1 MGDSLINA
9 GLQQSHQLIFC
20 GMAGMVTLLHL
31 GLLAFRPRHRENLS
45 CAIFAASYALMVYA
59 NFEAGLVESSSD
71 IYSRLFFVGAGIAT
85 VSWLTTLR
93 DLLHLGKTR
102 FLKYIIGPVLAIGLW
117 GGVSPGYYPF
127 LILLAAVLVSGGVA
141 ILWIF
146 RAYRRKEPGVHVLGT
161 GMVLLAVSLI
171 YSILRS
177 IGIIPDS
184 QLAIYLPV
192 YGGGCAVISLS
203 LLVARNFA
211 VISDKLEQKLVEVEA
226 LAAADLAREQEKR
239 TFIASKNAEL
249 ETLVEERTAD
259 LREAR
264 DKSDA
269 LLYNILPREA
279 ADEIKATGHTE
290 PRRFDDVTVIF
301 TDFEGFTNTVSVMPA
316 AHLVTELNEIFQKFD
331 DIIDHHGL
339 QKIKTIGDAYMAVA
353 GMPEADPTAAA
364 RAVDGAL
371 ALAACIDERN
381 RDAAVKWHIRIGLH
395 TGSVVAGVIGK
406 RRLIYDIFGDTV
418 NIASRMESSGEPG
431 RINLSAYTYDLV
443 RSRHSCE
450 YRGKITLKGKGDVDM
465 YCVDPP
471 NPS

>member
-1 MGDSLINA
+1 MGDPLISA

-45 CAIFAASYALMVYA
+45 CAIFAASYALMIFA
-59 NFEAGLVESSSD
+59 NFEVGLVESASD
-71 IYSRLFFVGAGIAT
+71 VYIRLFFVGAGLAT

-93 DLLHLGKTR
+93 DLLHIGNIRYLR
-102 FLKYIIGPVLAIGLW
+102 FIIAPVLAVGLW

-127 LILLAAVLVSGGVA
+127 LGLLAAVLIAGGVA
-141 ILWIF
+141 LLWIF
-146 RAYRRKEPGVHVLGT
+146 QAYRREEPNVPVLGT

-177 IGIIPDS
+177 IGIVPDS
-184 QLAIYLPV
+184 SLAIYLPV
-192 YGGGCAVISLS
+192 YGGGCAVVSLS
-203 LLVARNFA
+203 LLVAHNFA
-211 VISDKLEQKLVEVEA
+211 VVSDKLEQKLVEVEA

-239 TFIASKNAEL
+239 TFIAAKNAEL
-249 ETLVEERTAD
+249 EGLVEERTAD

-316 AHLVTELNEIFQKFD
+316 AHLVNELNEIFQKFD

-339 QKIKTIGDAYMAVA
+339 QKIKTIGDAYMAVG
-353 GMPEADPTAAA
+353 GMPEPDSSAAA
-364 RAVDGAL
+364 RAVDAAL

-381 RDAAVKWHIRIGLH
+381 QDAAVKWRIRIGLH

-418 NIASRMESSGEPG
+418 NIASRMESNGQPG
-431 RINLSAYTYDLV
+431 RINLSAYTYNLV

-471 NPS
+471 NSS

>member
-239 TFIASKNAEL
+239 TFIAAKNAEL

-316 AHLVTELNEIFQKFD
+316 AHLVT
-331 DIIDHHGL
+331 
-339 QKIKTIGDAYMAVA
+339 
-353 GMPEADPTAAA
+353 
-364 RAVDGAL
+364 
-371 ALAACIDERN
+371 
-381 RDAAVKWHIRIGLH
+381 
-395 TGSVVAGVIGK
+395 
-406 RRLIYDIFGDTV
+406 
-418 NIASRMESSGEPG
+418 
-431 RINLSAYTYDLV
+431 
-443 RSRHSCE
+443 
-450 YRGKITLKGKGDVDM
+450 
-465 YCVDPP
+465 
-471 NPS
+471 